1 MESLL
6 HMAGYIVSVLA
17 AAGIVAGIEALN
29 EHVPY
34 GSGRASVPLAVPL
47 AERRSAGA
55 GGLRRAGS

>member
-29 EHVPY
+29 ERVPY
-34 GSGRASVPLAVPL
+34 GPGRASAPLAVPV
-47 AERRSAGA
+47 AERRSGAA
-55 GGLRRAGS
+55 GGLRQAGS